1 MKIGVV
7 TDSTSDLTPELVSKY
22 DINVVP
28 LQVIIDKRNYRDGV
42 DLSSTEFY
50 QKLESCV
57 ALPTTSQPSPGVFF
71 EYYRALLRKVDAI
84 ISIHL
89 TGDLSGTVRSARM
102 AREMLPES
110 NIEVIDSESTSMG
123 LGGLVVEA
131 ARAISRGMKMDEVVK
146 LIEDLRK
153 KVNFLVTL
161 NTLEYIRKGGRV
173 GTLQAFLGSILQIKP
188 LLKLVHG
195 KVALVERIRTR
206 REALVKIINEFKSQ
220 VAVETEGIIAV
231 MHTVAEAE
239 AEKVK
244 TILQETFKNAEI
256 ILNQAGPVLGTHV
269 GPGALALISVPKA
282 GPVLL

>member
-22 DINVVP
+22 DIKVVP
-28 LQVIIDKRNYRDGV
+28 LQVMIDKQSYRDGV
-42 DLSSTEFY
+42 DLTATDFY
-50 QKLESCV
+50 QKLEASTV
-57 ALPTTSQPSPGVFF
+57 LPTTSQPAPGVFLNC
-71 EYYRALLRKVDAI
+71 YRSLLRKFDAI
-84 ISIHL
+84 ISIHI

-102 AREMLPES
+102 AMEMLPES
-110 NIEVIDSESTSMG
+110 KIEVIDSESTSMG

-131 ARAISRGMKMDEVVK
+131 ARAIGRGMKVNEVVK
-146 LIEDLRK
+146 TIEDLRK

-173 GTLQAFLGSILQIKP
+173 STLQAFLGSVLQIKP
-188 LLKLVHG
+188 ILKLVNG
-195 KVALVERIRTR
+195 KVELVEKIRTR
-206 REALVKIINEFKSQ
+206 RGALVRIINEFKSQ

-282 GPVLL
+282 SPVLI